1 MKKLLF
7 LLLIIPCIS
16 FAERV
21 VVIHEYKYIVEK
33 TIINYETKPIQ
44 VKEWEY
50 QGVVFSNA
58 GDTIILKS
66 DTWVLE
72 IIKIGNKKSI
82 EEIPIVI
89 EK

>member
-50 QGVVFSNA
+50 QGVVFSKA
-58 GDTIILKS
+58 GDTITIKC
-66 DTWVLE
+66 DTWTLN
-72 IIKIGNKKSI
+72 IKKTGIKK
-82 EEIPIVI
+82 IPIVI